1 MSSNSLRLWM
11 STNKRTEKS
20 KSVDQMEYLRAK
32 EEDFV
37 EKFEEELCW
46 CINQLQL
53 SIESKNV
60 SQKQVEDSIKMLKTL
75 QNPKAPLIKKR
86 QVMRGAFGDYRLKM
100 KEDKKKFGFDTK
112 KLKIGT
118 PREEQ
123 RKGKFLR
130 VCASRKDSN
139 KNCDNKTD
147 QFHFIQSDNSF
158 RFQFS
163 LPENEIE
170 NTVFTEDKKDG
181 AL

>member
-1 MSSNSLRLWM
+1 MRLNVRVSEFKM

-100 KEDKKKFGFDTK
+100 KEDKKKFGFGMNFTRHK
-112 KLKIGT
+112 KAKDRNPKRGT
-118 PREEQ
+118 TE
-123 RKGKFLR
+123 RKVFE
-130 VCASRKDSN
+130 
-139 KNCDNKTD
+139 
-147 QFHFIQSDNSF
+147 
-158 RFQFS
+158 S
-163 LPENEIE
+163 LCISER
-170 NTVFTEDKKDG
+170 
-181 AL
+181 